1 MLESLT
7 TARQSLFETAAS
19 NLESLNEKLET
30 VVSKIPSR
38 AAPSNQASYG
48 VENDSE
54 DTGSDISDPT
64 ELFHRDTGTQTSA
77 PPSPSAST
85 ISTRESDPSSSNLSS
100 MQGTRLKN
108 LHSTLSSIL
117 SVETS
122 GADKDDTTIQ
132 SLGDLKIRLN
142 DITYGRILGSLQGD
156 SPRSQMDDEI
166 QKVKAEIRGVK
177 GVLLSARSFPS
188 VESGRTRIVGT

>member
-7 TARQSLFETAAS
+7 TARQSLFDTAAS
-19 NLESLNEKLET
+19 NLESLNKKLET
-30 VVSKIPSR
+30 VVSKVPIH
-38 AAPSNQASYG
+38 AALSDQTIYG
-48 VENDSE
+48 TENDNE

-77 PPSPSAST
+77 PPSPSTST
-85 ISTRESDPSSSNLSS
+85 VSTRESDPSSSSPSS
-100 MQGTRLKN
+100 IQGSRLKS

-122 GADKDDTTIQ
+122 GVDEDDTTIQ
-132 SLGDLKIRLN
+132 SFADLRIQLN
-142 DITYGRILGSLQGD
+142 EITYGRITGSLQGD
-156 SPRSQMDDEI
+156 SRKSHMDDEI

-188 VESGRTRIVGT
+188 VGSGRARAAGA